1 MTYRAVL
8 FDLGQT
14 LLEYPGNTHEFW
26 RWFLEHRLA
35 DMRAEF
41 EGIAPVEHEAP
52 AFVEH
57 AMDIMWPERK
67 VSMSGR
73 SWPFHE
79 RLRALLGR
87 YGCTECDAAG
97 LERLTDVFYEPIGE
111 ATRRYPET
119 LEVLEALRAGG
130 VRMAII
136 SNAPWDVPGRLL
148 IGDMERWEIAGYFDA
163 MVMSGDVPWRKPNP
177 EFMWEAARRLGV
189 EPGECLV
196 VGDSLRADIA
206 GAKAAGMRCVWV
218 NRDGTEIGG
227 DEPQPDQIAG
237 CLSELIGAREVPL
250 MGQPSPE
257 DSGAAMELGP
267 EAPEGR

>member
-1 MTYRAVL
+1 MTRAVL

-26 RWFLEHRLA
+26 REFLERRLA

-41 EGIAPVEHEAP
+41 EGIAPVERDSGS
-52 AFVEH
+52 FVEH
-57 AMDIMWPERK
+57 AMEVIWPERK

-73 SWPFHE
+73 SWHFGE
-79 RLRALLGR
+79 RLQALAAS
-87 YGCTECDAAG
+87 YGAGPCDDG
-97 LERLTDVFYEPIGE
+97 QCERLTDLFYAPIGE

-119 LEVLEALRAGG
+119 LEVMEALRAAG

-148 IGDMERWEIAGYFDA
+148 LGDMERWEIAGLFDA

-189 EPGECLV
+189 EPSECLV
-196 VGDSLRADIA
+196 VGDSLKADIA

-218 NRDGTEIGG
+218 NRDGSKAMG
-227 DEPQPDQIAG
+227 DDPQPDEIVTN
-237 CLSELIGAREVPL
+237 LSELAEACEIPLIGFSED
-250 MGQPSPE
+250 PE
-257 DSGAAMELGP
+257 GVVGLGP

>member
-26 RWFLEHRLA
+26 RGFLERRLA
-35 DMRAEF
+35 EMRAEF
-41 EGIAPVEHEAP
+41 ERIAAVERDAP
-52 AFVEH
+52 AFVAH
-57 AMDIMWPERK
+57 AMDVMWPERK

-73 SWPFHE
+73 SWHFSE
-79 RLRALLGR
+79 RLQALAGSYGAGR
-87 YGCTECDAAG
+87 CSEGEC
-97 LERLTDVFYEPIGE
+97 ERLTDAFYQPIGA

-119 LEVLEALRAGG
+119 LEVLEALRARG

-148 IGDMERWEIAGYFDA
+148 VADMERWGIAGHFDA

-218 NRDGTEIGG
+218 NRDGAELTG
-227 DEPQPDQIAG
+227 DDPKPDAVVA
-237 CLSELIGAREVPL
+237 CLSELIVGCSVPSVD
-250 MGQPSPE
+250 QPSPK
-257 DSGAAMELGP
+257 DSETRRGS
-267 EAPEGR
+267 